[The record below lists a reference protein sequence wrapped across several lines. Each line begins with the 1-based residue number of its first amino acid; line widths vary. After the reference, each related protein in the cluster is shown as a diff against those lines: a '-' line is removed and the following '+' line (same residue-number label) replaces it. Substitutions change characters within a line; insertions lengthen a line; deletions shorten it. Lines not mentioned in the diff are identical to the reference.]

1 MIKIFLTTIF
11 CINLFANQI
20 DLSGT
25 VISDNEKIISS
36 RNMGLIKEVYVS
48 EGTNVK
54 KGDILYEIDSSNIDS
69 NKKELELNLQIQQNQ
84 LQNMELNHAR
94 YKRLQEQDL
103 VSKYDVEQLE
113 LNISNTKNMISIT
126 KTKLKEIN
134 AQYDYLKIKAPNNG
148 LIIKKSIK
156 AGEMSMPAMPA
167 LILTDLSNLLIKA
180 DISETNLNDI
190 KINQEVDI
198 EIPSQNFKTK
208 GKIEAIIPNVVG
220 MTHSFVIKIS
230 FDKKDFNDEYLEE
243 LRTDL
248 VIFKELVKMWGN
260 VDYDPKLE
268 KFKSLNKPFRR
279 ASVLD
284 EFADEIFELQKEK
297 YSFTQI
303 SEYLKFAHN
312 VEVSKQRISTFIKSR
327 KNDIYSKED
336 TKNVKDDNSQD
347 ANKKVEKD
355 EKTNQKKL
363 EEYFKLFDR
372 NK

>member
-11 CINLFANQI
+11 CINLFASELE
-20 DLSGT
+20 LSGT

-84 LQNMELNHAR
+84 LQNIELNHAR
-94 YKRLQEQDL
+94 YKRLQAQDL

-113 LNISNTKNMISIT
+113 LNISNIKNMISIT

-156 AGEMSMPAMPA
+156 AGEMSMPTMPA
-167 LILTDLSNLLIKA
+167 LILTDLSSLLIKA

-220 MTHSFVIKIS
+220 MTHSFIIKIS
-230 FDKKDFNDEYLEE
+230 FDKKDFNIYPG
-243 LRTDL
+243 
-248 VIFKELVKMWGN
+248 M
-260 VDYDPKLE
+260 
-268 KFKSLNKPFRR
+268 
-279 ASVLD
+279 
-284 EFADEIFELQKEK
+284 
-297 YSFTQI
+297 
-303 SEYLKFAHN
+303 
-312 VEVSKQRISTFIKSR
+312 
-327 KNDIYSKED
+327 YSKISID
-336 TKNVKDDNSQD
+336 IN
-347 ANKKVEKD
+347 
-355 EKTNQKKL
+355 
-363 EEYFKLFDR
+363 
-372 NK
+372 

>member
-1 MIKIFLTTIF
+1 MIKIFLTTFF
-11 CINLFANQI
+11 CINIFASELE
-20 DLSGT
+20 LSGT

-48 EGTNVK
+48 EGTTVK

-84 LQNMELNHAR
+84 LQNIQLNHAR

-113 LNISNTKNMISIT
+113 LNLLNTKNMIEIT
-126 KTKLKEIN
+126 KAKLKEIN

-167 LILTDLSNLLIKA
+167 IILTDLSNLLIKA

-208 GKIEAIIPNVVG
+208 GKIEAIIPNMAG
-220 MTHSFVIKIS
+220 MTHSFVLKIS
-230 FDKKDFNDEYLEE
+230 FDK
-243 LRTDL
+243 
-248 VIFKELVKMWGN
+248 GN
-260 VDYDPKLE
+260 YNIYPGM
-268 KFKSLNKPFRR
+268 
-279 ASVLD
+279 
-284 EFADEIFELQKEK
+284 
-297 YSFTQI
+297 
-303 SEYLKFAHN
+303 
-312 VEVSKQRISTFIKSR
+312 
-327 KNDIYSKED
+327 YSKISMD
-336 TKNVKDDNSQD
+336 IK
-347 ANKKVEKD
+347 
-355 EKTNQKKL
+355 
-363 EEYFKLFDR
+363 
-372 NK
+372 

>member
-1 MIKIFLTTIF
+1 MIKIFLTTFF
-11 CINLFANQI
+11 CINIFASELE
-20 DLSGT
+20 LSGT

-48 EGTNVK
+48 EGTTVK

-84 LQNMELNHAR
+84 LQNIQLNHAR

-113 LNISNTKNMISIT
+113 LNLLNTKNMIEIT
-126 KTKLKEIN
+126 KAKLKEIN

-156 AGEMSMPAMPA
+156 AGEMSMPVMPA

-220 MTHSFVIKIS
+220 MTHSFIIKIS
-230 FDKKDFNDEYLEE
+230 FDKKDFNIYPG
-243 LRTDL
+243 
-248 VIFKELVKMWGN
+248 M
-260 VDYDPKLE
+260 
-268 KFKSLNKPFRR
+268 
-279 ASVLD
+279 
-284 EFADEIFELQKEK
+284 
-297 YSFTQI
+297 
-303 SEYLKFAHN
+303 
-312 VEVSKQRISTFIKSR
+312 
-327 KNDIYSKED
+327 YSKISID
-336 TKNVKDDNSQD
+336 IN
-347 ANKKVEKD
+347 
-355 EKTNQKKL
+355 
-363 EEYFKLFDR
+363 
-372 NK
+372 

>member
-1 MIKIFLTTIF
+1 MIKIFLTTFF
-11 CINLFANQI
+11 CINLFASELE
-20 DLSGT
+20 LSGT

-84 LQNMELNHAR
+84 LQNIQLNHAR

-113 LNISNTKNMISIT
+113 LNISNIKNMISIT

-156 AGEMSMPAMPA
+156 AGEMSMPVMPA

-220 MTHSFVIKIS
+220 MTHSFIIKIS
-230 FDKKDFNDEYLEE
+230 FDKKDFNIYPG
-243 LRTDL
+243 
-248 VIFKELVKMWGN
+248 M
-260 VDYDPKLE
+260 
-268 KFKSLNKPFRR
+268 
-279 ASVLD
+279 
-284 EFADEIFELQKEK
+284 
-297 YSFTQI
+297 
-303 SEYLKFAHN
+303 
-312 VEVSKQRISTFIKSR
+312 
-327 KNDIYSKED
+327 YSKISID
-336 TKNVKDDNSQD
+336 IN
-347 ANKKVEKD
+347 
-355 EKTNQKKL
+355 
-363 EEYFKLFDR
+363 
-372 NK
+372 